1 MKKDDLVY
9 VGHMLETA
17 KSAHSKVA
25 GIDRAAFDADENLR
39 LALAHLVQIVGE
51 AAARVSNDFRAVH
64 PEIPWRLIVGMRQ
77 KFVHDY
83 IHVDYDIVWGV
94 VTADLPPLIEQL
106 ATMLPE
112 EKTE

>member
-1 MKKDDLVY
+1 
-9 VGHMLETA
+9 
-17 KSAHSKVA
+17 
-25 GIDRAAFDADENLR
+25 
-39 LALAHLVQIVGE
+39 
-51 AAARVSNDFRAVH
+51 
-64 PEIPWRLIVGMRQ
+64 MRQ
-77 KFVHDY
+77 KIVHDY